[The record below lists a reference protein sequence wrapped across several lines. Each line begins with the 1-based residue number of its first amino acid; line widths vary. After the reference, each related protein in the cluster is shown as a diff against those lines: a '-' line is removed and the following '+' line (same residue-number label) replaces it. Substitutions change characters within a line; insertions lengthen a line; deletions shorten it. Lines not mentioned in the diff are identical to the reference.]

1 MARIK
6 PSEMSAEWEKYLL
19 ELGERIRLFR
29 ALKQMTQKDL
39 GAATGTSAPY
49 IYQVETGKQNVSL
62 ELMWRIAQ
70 GLGLDLELLLSGGNI
85 WEEPTEKSVQQLKD
99 AVDKVKEELAELK
112 RREDELLG
120 KVERLAA
127 SSESLIAKF
136 GGGTRGG

>member
-39 GAATGTSAPY
+39 GSATGTSAPY

-70 GLGLDLELLLSGGNI
+70 GLGLESGVAPEWREYLGGADREI
-85 WEEPTEKSVQQLKD
+85 RPTTQG
-99 AVDKVKEELAELK
+99 
-112 RREDELLG
+112 RCG
-120 KVERLAA
+120 
-127 SSESLIAKF
+127 
-136 GGGTRGG
+136 